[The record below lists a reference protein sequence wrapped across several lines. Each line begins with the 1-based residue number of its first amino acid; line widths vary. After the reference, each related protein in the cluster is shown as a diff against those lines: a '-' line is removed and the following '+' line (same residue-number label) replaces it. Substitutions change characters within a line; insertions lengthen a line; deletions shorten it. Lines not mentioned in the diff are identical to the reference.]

1 VIISLSSSDCVI
13 NSAEFEKLASTWKTL
28 QILKHPGDPNALEN
42 AKHSGESVNH
52 INHVNHANHVNHVN
66 PGESGNP
73 KILWR
78 IARLPASASGIHTY
92 YQ

>member
-1 VIISLSSSDCVI
+1 MIISLSSSDCVI

-52 INHVNHANHVNHVN
+52 VNHVN